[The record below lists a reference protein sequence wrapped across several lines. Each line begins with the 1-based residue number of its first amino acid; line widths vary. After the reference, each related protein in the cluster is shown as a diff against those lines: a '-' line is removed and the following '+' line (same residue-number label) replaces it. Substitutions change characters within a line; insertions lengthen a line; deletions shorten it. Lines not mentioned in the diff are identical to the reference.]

1 MESYAYAEIIE
12 ILDNLE
18 VQYKEK
24 IPNKLIDFFK
34 DNSAKDYQNHIVN
47 NISLSE
53 QKLQKETL
61 DILAMLTL
69 NYWCNSEEEKTEL
82 MSMYSDNELKYQE
95 ELREK
100 YNPDNLFK
108 NRTKIQENIGENTE
122 EKQLVVIDDKPW
134 YKKIFEKIKNM
145 FKRA

>member
-1 MESYAYAEIIE
+1 MENVAYAEIIE
-12 ILDNLE
+12 ILNNIE
-18 VQYKEK
+18 EKYKEK
-24 IPNKLIDFFK
+24 LPNKLIDFFK
-34 DNSAKDYQNHIVN
+34 ENSAKNYEEHILK
-47 NISLSE
+47 NISLNE
-53 QKLQKETL
+53 QKLQKETI

-69 NYWCNSEEEKTEL
+69 NYWCNSEEEKAEL

-108 NRTKIQENIGENTE
+108 NKTRIQENIQENVE

-145 FKRA
+145 FRRR

>member
-34 DNSAKDYQNHIVN
+34 ENSAKDYQNHIVN

-82 MSMYSDNELKYQE
+82 MSIYSDNELKYQE

-108 NRTKIQENIGENTE
+108 NRTKIQENIEENTE

>member
-1 MESYAYAEIIE
+1 M
-12 ILDNLE
+12 N
-18 VQYKEK
+18 
-24 IPNKLIDFFK
+24 
-34 DNSAKDYQNHIVN
+34 
-47 NISLSE
+47 E
-53 QKLQKETL
+53 QKLQKKTI

-69 NYWCNSEEEKTEL
+69 NYWCNSEEEKAEL

-108 NRTKIQENIGENTE
+108 NKTRIQENIQENVE

-145 FKRA
+145 FRRR

>member
-1 MESYAYAEIIE
+1 MENIAYSEIIE
-12 ILDNLE
+12 ILNNIE
-18 VQYKEK
+18 EKYKEK
-24 IPNKLIDFFK
+24 LPNKLIDFFK
-34 DNSAKDYQNHIVN
+34 ENSAKNYEEHILK
-47 NISLSE
+47 NISLNE
-53 QKLQKETL
+53 QKLQKETI

-69 NYWCNSEEEKTEL
+69 NYWCNSEEEKAEL

-108 NRTKIQENIGENTE
+108 NKTRIQENIQENVE

-145 FKRA
+145 FRRR

>member
-82 MSMYSDNELKYQE
+82 MSIYSDNELKYQE

-108 NRTKIQENIGENTE
+108 NRTKIQENIEENTE

>member
-1 MESYAYAEIIE
+1 MENVAYAEIIE
-12 ILDNLE
+12 ILNNIE
-18 VQYKEK
+18 EKYKEK
-24 IPNKLIDFFK
+24 LPNKLIDFFK
-34 DNSAKDYQNHIVN
+34 ENSAKNYEEHILK
-47 NISLSE
+47 NISLNE
-53 QKLQKETL
+53 QKLQKETI

-69 NYWCNSEEEKTEL
+69 NYWCNSEEEKAEL

-108 NRTKIQENIGENTE
+108 NKTRIQDNIQENVE

-145 FKRA
+145 FRRR

>member
-1 MESYAYAEIIE
+1 MENIAYAEIIE
-12 ILDNLE
+12 ILNNIE
-18 VQYKEK
+18 EKYKEK
-24 IPNKLIDFFK
+24 LPNKLIDFFK
-34 DNSAKDYQNHIVN
+34 ENSAKNYEEHILK
-47 NISLSE
+47 NISLNE
-53 QKLQKETL
+53 QKLQKETI

-69 NYWCNSEEEKTEL
+69 NYWCNSEEEKAEL

-108 NRTKIQENIGENTE
+108 NKTRIQENIQENVE

-145 FKRA
+145 FRRR